1 MRDPAIH
8 IKRSDLVKVFM
19 GMALD
24 VSAARIND
32 IMREAMKY
40 SIRNR
45 VNVILPANSRK
56 KAERVIDTESEWVDT
71 FNGVYSAVML
81 ENNIKVLPIHKK
93 DPQYL
98 TLKEITRQAIDFC
111 TLYQLPYEAG
121 FKEYIQ
127 LGVTLLNKKYSLY
140 RLKASAD
147 WIASTHRDIITIADD
162 PTPELTKKLHTCWLA
177 AMKKY
182 AGVVSD
188 IPLASDKYVHLV
200 YTKQDA
206 EELKADYDD
215 WMNAQFE
222 KWSYLKSVPEFSQ
235 LHGENAKLNYKIY
248 AGKETQNDAG
258 YDKAIKSGKEI
269 PYKEVKF
276 RPRTPQG

>member
-1 MRDPAIH
+1 MRDPSIH
-8 IKRSDLVKVFM
+8 IKRSDLVKIFTS
-19 GMALD
+19 MALD
-24 VSAARIND
+24 VSAMRIND
-32 IMREAMKY
+32 IMREAMKH

-45 VNVILPANSRK
+45 INVVLPANSRK

-71 FNGVYSAVML
+71 FNGVYNIVMM
-81 ENNIKVLPIHKK
+81 ESNIKVLPIHKK

-98 TLKEITRQAIDFC
+98 TLKEITSQAIDFC
-111 TLYQLPYEAG
+111 TLYNIPYEVG

-127 LGVTLLNKKYSLY
+127 LGVKLLNKKYSLY

-147 WIASTHRDIITIADD
+147 WISSTYQNISTINDD
-162 PTPELTKKLHTCWLA
+162 STPYLTKKMHNCWIG

-182 AGVVSD
+182 AGVNSEIV
-188 IPLASDKYVHLV
+188 LNSDKYIHLL
-200 YTKQDA
+200 YAKQDA
-206 EELKADYDD
+206 EDLKADYDD

-235 LHGENAKLNYKIY
+235 LHGDNAKLNYKIY
-248 AGKETQNDAG
+248 IGKETQQDAG
-258 YDKAIKSGKEI
+258 YDKAIKSKKEI

-276 RPRTPQG
+276 KKRTPQG